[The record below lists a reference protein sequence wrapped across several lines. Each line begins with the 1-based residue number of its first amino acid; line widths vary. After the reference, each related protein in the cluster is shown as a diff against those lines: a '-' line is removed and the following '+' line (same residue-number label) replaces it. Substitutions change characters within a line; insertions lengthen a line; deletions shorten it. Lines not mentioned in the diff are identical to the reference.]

1 MKMKV
6 RWFTFKKQLVDHYL
20 KQNNSDLFFKPA
32 PFSWNEMVRSW
43 SPDQDVI
50 FLKLRTVSFWTE
62 ILHLIIKEIVV
73 AFTAHLS
80 VTIKRF
86 KRYKQKVVLAAM
98 LEGKSVPSNMAT
110 CFVEKSN
117 CIKISPVNA
126 SVPSEYDFRLI
137 RSEVTQPSEMIINV

>member
-1 MKMKV
+1 M
-6 RWFTFKKQLVDHYL
+6 WFTFK

-32 PFSWNEMVRSW
+32 PFSWNELVRSC

-50 FLKLRTVSFWTE
+50 FFKTTNCLFLNRNFALKHQGNCGSVYSTSERNYQT
-62 ILHLIIKEIVV
+62 
-73 AFTAHLS
+73 FT
-80 VTIKRF
+80 
-86 KRYKQKVVLAAM
+86 RYKQNVVLAAM